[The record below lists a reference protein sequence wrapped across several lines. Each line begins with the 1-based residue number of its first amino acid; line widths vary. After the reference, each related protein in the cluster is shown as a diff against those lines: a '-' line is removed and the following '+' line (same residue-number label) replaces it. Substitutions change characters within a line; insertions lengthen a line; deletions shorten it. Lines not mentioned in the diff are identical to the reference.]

1 DFLCDRLPIDAVLFN
16 GGSLYPE
23 ALRRRLVEQVGR
35 WQNGAGPQM
44 LSNSEPSLAVA
55 RGAARFG
62 TIVFHRSRRIEA
74 DVARS
79 LYLEVHKRPDQGGES
94 PVPTLLCI
102 LASDAS
108 TEEEFQIADVS
119 LELRLNRAVRFQT
132 YYSIRRPADKIGQV
146 VTWNERDF
154 RRLPPL
160 QTTARLSA
168 RSLEG

>member
-1 DFLCDRLPIDAVLFN
+1 MR
-16 GGSLYPE
+16 
-23 ALRRRLVEQVGR
+23 
-35 WQNGAGPQM
+35 
-44 LSNSEPSLAVA
+44 SNSEPSLAVA

-79 LYLEVHKRPDQGGES
+79 LYLEVHKRPDQGGQS

-108 TEEEFQIADVS
+108 SAEEFQIADVV

-132 YYSIRRPADKIGQV
+132 YYSIRRPAPNIAQAAPWK
-146 VTWNERDF
+146 ERDF
-154 RRLPPL
+154 LPLPPL
-160 QTTARLSA
+160 QPTAT
-168 RSLEG
+168 